1 MCALSTTFEIS
12 DANNEAVWSAK
23 SFIEI
28 SLERLKLD
36 NSVDIMLN
44 LSFLSSAFQINK
56 KLLKDKLIR
65 INKNILQN

>member
-1 MCALSTTFEIS
+1 MFVK
-12 DANNEAVWSAK
+12 NK
-23 SFIEI
+23 SKEHNDVDNDNGP
-28 SLERLKLD
+28 SKRLKLD